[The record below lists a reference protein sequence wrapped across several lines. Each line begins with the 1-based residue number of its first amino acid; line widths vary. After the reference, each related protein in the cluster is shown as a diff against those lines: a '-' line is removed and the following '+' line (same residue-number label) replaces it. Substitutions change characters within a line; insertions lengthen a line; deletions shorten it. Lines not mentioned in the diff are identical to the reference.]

1 MILVFSVQDTSV
13 LSCLFGLWYYTW
25 EVEIGTALIVRSGKQ
40 YNVSA
45 FLRLVYTHM
54 SQFGG
59 FFSFSDDDNKE
70 KKIFTVVSM

>member
-1 MILVFSVQDTSV
+1 MILAFSVQNTSV
-13 LSCLFGLWYYTW
+13 LLCFFGLWYYAW

-45 FLRLVYTHM
+45 CLRHIYTHM

-70 KKIFTVVSM
+70 KEICIVVSM